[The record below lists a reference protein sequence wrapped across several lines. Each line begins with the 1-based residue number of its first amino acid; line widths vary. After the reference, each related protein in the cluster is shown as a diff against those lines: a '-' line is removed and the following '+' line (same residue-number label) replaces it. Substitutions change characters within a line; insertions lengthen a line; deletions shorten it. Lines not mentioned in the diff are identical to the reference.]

1 MRTDILF
8 GNLKER
14 YFLGDLDA
22 DMRKIRKRVKKKCRM
37 A

>member
-14 YFLGDLDA
+14 NFLGDLDA
-22 DMRKIRKRVKKKCRM
+22 DMRKMRKWTIKQCGV